1 MAITGVAKALF
12 YAGIIAIALGTAA
25 SMFPLWKSR
34 RLSPASIR
42 RRVYWTGSLAGSLLL
57 FVAVLPDW
65 RSALF
70 VSLCAVAVVVIV
82 AFRFTPHIKIG
93 DKIYAFRHYNRQPDP
108 PPALS
113 PDR

>member
-1 MAITGVAKALF
+1 M
-12 YAGIIAIALGTAA
+12 IAIALGTFA
-25 SMFPLWKSR
+25 SIFPLLKSR

-42 RRVYWTGSLAGSLLL
+42 RRVYWTGSVGGSLLL

-70 VSLCAVAVVVIV
+70 VSLCAVSVVLVV
-82 AFRFTPHIKIG
+82 AFRFTRHIKIG
-93 DKIYAFRHYNRQPDP
+93 DRVYAFSHDNRQPDP